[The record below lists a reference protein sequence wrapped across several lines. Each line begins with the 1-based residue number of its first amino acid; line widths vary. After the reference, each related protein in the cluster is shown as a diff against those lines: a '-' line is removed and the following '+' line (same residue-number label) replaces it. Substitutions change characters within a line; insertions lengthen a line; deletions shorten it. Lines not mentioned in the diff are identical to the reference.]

1 MRINTKRTVFPKH
14 SESTEPNLRKSLL
27 TESEDRSA
35 SSAIPSDSF
44 HSSPTSS
51 TTSVDNIKSEASIAV
66 HAPATDAETPCTDA
80 ETPCTDAVT
89 PAMEAEIR
97 KVRFQSGENQQRL
110 LTPDSCKQVTNC

>member
-1 MRINTKRTVFPKH
+1 MRINTKRTVIPKH
-14 SESTEPNLRKSLL
+14 SESTEPNFRKSLL
-27 TESEDRSA
+27 TESEDR
-35 SSAIPSDSF
+35 AIPSDSF

-51 TTSVDNIKSEASIAV
+51 TTSVDNIKSEASIAAP
-66 HAPATDAETPCTDA
+66 APATDAETPCTDA

>member
-1 MRINTKRTVFPKH
+1 MRINTKRTVIPKH

-51 TTSVDNIKSEASIAV
+51 TTSVDNIKSEASIA
-66 HAPATDAETPCTDA
+66 APATDAK
-80 ETPCTDAVT
+80 TPCTDAVT

>member
-14 SESTEPNLRKSLL
+14 SESTEPNFRKSLL
-27 TESEDRSA
+27 TESEDR
-35 SSAIPSDSF
+35 AIPSDSF

-51 TTSVDNIKSEASIAV
+51 TTSVDNIKSEASIA
-66 HAPATDAETPCTDA
+66 APATDAK
-80 ETPCTDAVT
+80 TPCTDAVT